1 MRKFSNLINFVFILL
16 SGKTSAAQAHI
27 AFGLKLTI
35 FINIHIHKLRYTLPN
50 LHNIYYSSFNSEVTN
65 MKRMIGFILFWI
77 AIGMTIML
85 FITNGIVAIC
95 IIILCLLLGYNL
107 FCS

>member
-1 MRKFSNLINFVFILL
+1 MRYPNGSP
-16 SGKTSAAQAHI
+16 HI
-27 AFGLKLTI
+27 
-35 FINIHIHKLRYTLPN
+35 
-50 LHNIYYSSFNSEVTN
+50 IYYYYNISEVHN

-85 FITNGIVAIC
+85 FITNGILAIC

-107 FCS
+107 FCN

>member
-1 MRKFSNLINFVFILL
+1 
-16 SGKTSAAQAHI
+16 
-27 AFGLKLTI
+27 
-35 FINIHIHKLRYTLPN
+35 
-50 LHNIYYSSFNSEVTN
+50 

-85 FITNGIVAIC
+85 FITNGILAIL

>member
-1 MRKFSNLINFVFILL
+1 MGVNPSDIPKPIGRL
-16 SGKTSAAQAHI
+16 
-27 AFGLKLTI
+27 
-35 FINIHIHKLRYTLPN
+35 
-50 LHNIYYSSFNSEVTN
+50 EVI

-85 FITNGIVAIC
+85 FITNGLLAIC

-107 FCS
+107 FCN

>member
-1 MRKFSNLINFVFILL
+1 MIFFFSKI
-16 SGKTSAAQAHI
+16 
-27 AFGLKLTI
+27 KLA
-35 FINIHIHKLRYTLPN
+35 NYVRYPLQN
-50 LHNIYYSSFNSEVTN
+50 LHNIYYSNIISEVTI
-65 MKRMIGFILFWI
+65 MKKMIGFILFWI